1 MIQKKLFC
9 FGILFLF
16 FAIAQNL
23 LADVKLPDP
32 IKTGGTGIFTLLEQ
46 RASGTR
52 NAFPTGKISDTE
64 LATILWAA
72 TGLNR
77 NGKGWTVPM
86 GQGNKPYVK
95 IYAVRPDGVYYY
107 DWNTHTL
114 KTITDKNVMKEINN
128 DGFVQASP
136 VVLIFV
142 SDPSEIGGMA
152 RLNEGNS
159 VAFTLTGAMAQ
170 DIYLA
175 SDSIGISTRYMV
187 SFNTDKI
194 KSIFGLKDGEVPLC
208 IMPLGKR

>member
-1 MIQKKLFC
+1 MIQRKLFC

-16 FAIAQNL
+16 FTITQSL
-23 LADVKLPDP
+23 RADVKLPDP
-32 IKTGGTGIFTLLEQ
+32 LKNGGTGIFTLLEQ

-77 NGKGWTVPM
+77 SGKGWTVPM
-86 GQGNKPYVK
+86 GQGKKPYVK
-95 IYAVRPDGVYYY
+95 IYAVRPDGAYYY

-114 KTITDKNVMKEINN
+114 KTITDKNIMKEINN
-128 DGFVQASP
+128 DGFVQSSP

-142 SDPSEIGGMA
+142 SDPSEMGAMA
-152 RLNEGNS
+152 RFNEGNA
-159 VAFTLTGAMAQ
+159 VASILTGAMTQ

-175 SDSIGISTRYMV
+175 ADSLGISARYMV
-187 SFNTDKI
+187 SLNEDKI
-194 KSIFGLKDGEVPLC
+194 KNAFGLKEGEVPLC